1 MHADSIIT
9 RDGQQIASR
18 LLKITSPTP
27 DAAPKVIGIL
37 PEAGQNA
44 PVVKLARD
52 VAAAAEG
59 FSVRVADVARSL
71 AGPSQRAGL
80 KREEVAK
87 LAPALKSAAVE
98 ISTAKASVDERIRA
112 LTFTPAY
119 GSGRVPGHQPFFDL
133 EVAKAFAAQPATERT
148 MQLAMLKRAPFDLSL
163 IDALQRVPPIVSGVS
178 RRDLQELRVASVK
191 TFMRTDVATLE
202 AEIAQIELAEA
213 AVRASVDIVNE
224 ATGTLADLRTL
235 APEAM
240 AVHADST
247 RLQWLPPADEG

>member
-9 RDGQQIASR
+9 RDGQQIANR

-37 PEAGQNA
+37 PETGHNA

-71 AGPSQRAGL
+71 AGPTHRAGL

-87 LAPALKSAAVE
+87 LAPVINSAAVE
-98 ISTAKASVDERIRA
+98 ISTAKARVNGSMTA
-112 LTFTPAY
+112 LSFTPAY
-119 GSGRVPGHQPFFDL
+119 GSGRLPGHQPFFDL
-133 EVAKAFAAQPATERT
+133 EVSKAFAAQSATERT
-148 MQLAMLKRAPFDLSL
+148 VQLAMLKREPFDLGL

-178 RRDLQELRVASVK
+178 RRDLQELRIAGVK
-191 TFMRTDVATLE
+191 TFMRAEVATLE
-202 AEIAQIELAEA
+202 GEIAQIELAEA

-240 AVHADST
+240 ALYADST
-247 RLQWLPPADEG
+247 RLQWLAPADEA